1 MIIVNASSIIDRLSS
16 KCKNISGLWYAS
28 GTIFSLLLKANLAF
42 FLTLSVA
49 SSQMASENKVH

>member
-28 GTIFSLLLKANLAF
+28 GTIFSLKANLAF